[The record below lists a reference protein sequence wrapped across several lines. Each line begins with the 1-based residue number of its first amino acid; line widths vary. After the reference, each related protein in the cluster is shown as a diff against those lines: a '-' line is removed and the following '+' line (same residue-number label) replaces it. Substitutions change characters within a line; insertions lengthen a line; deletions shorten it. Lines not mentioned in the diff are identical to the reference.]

1 MQLSANKR
9 NSTTK
14 CPGTMASTRGR
25 KASRE
30 VCFPFHNVVLSVK
43 RRGRQS
49 LPLIDKLP
57 QEGRLITQNFHA
69 TPAGGMLPGVFPS
82 TFHNLNTHH
91 IMKRIIN
98 AIVTI
103 VLLCSVVF
111 LGGEW
116 PETATRAHVLLCDGS
131 AFIIIA
137 ICSLYLHKVGAFKQ
151 QK

>member
-9 NSTTK
+9 NNTITR
-14 CPGTMASTRGR
+14 PGETASIRVR

-30 VCFPFHNVVLSVK
+30 VRFPFHNVVLSVK
-43 RRGRQS
+43 SGDGDC

-57 QEGRLITQNFHA
+57 QEGRLTTQNFHA

-91 IMKRIIN
+91 IMKKIIT

-103 VLLCSVVF
+103 VLLCAVAF
-111 LGGEW
+111 LSGEW
-116 PETATRAHVLLCDGS
+116 PETATRSRVLLCDGV
-131 AFIIIA
+131 ALFLVA
-137 ICSLYLHKVGAFKQ
+137 VCSLYLYKVKPI
-151 QK
+151 KHDE